1 MELNYLK
8 LYFSLTLTGLTI
20 FAGVEGYYSYKSY
33 VLAKEAKAYA
43 IQAQRDAKAA
53 AAREKI
59 RLDKLAATA
68 AREKAREKAR
78 LDKLA
83 KEQAY
88 KQQTINNAQNTNN
101 EICSFW
107 TVEYRDSST
116 DYNKSMMDGA
126 CERARKPPVKPSNA
140 FIDLKGN

>member
-20 FAGVEGYYSYKSY
+20 FAGIEGYYSYKAY
-33 VLAKEAKAYA
+33 VLSKEAKAYA

-53 AAREKI
+53 AAREKV
-59 RLDKLAATA
+59 RLDKLATA
-68 AREKAREKAR
+68 AAKEKSR
-78 LDKLA
+78 LDKIA

-88 KQQTINNAQNTNN
+88 KQQAINNAQKTNN

-107 TVEYRDSST
+107 TVEYRDTRT

-126 CERARKPPVKPSNA
+126 CARARKAPVKSSNA

>member
-20 FAGVEGYYSYKSY
+20 FAGVEGYYSYKAY

-53 AAREKI
+53 AAREKV
-59 RLDKLAATA
+59 RLN
-68 AREKAREKAR
+68 
-78 LDKLA
+78 KLA
-83 KEQAY
+83 KEQAHR
-88 KQQTINNAQNTNN
+88 QQTINNAQRTNN

-107 TVEYRDSST
+107 TVEYRDTRT

-126 CERARKPPVKPSNA
+126 CARARKAPVKSSNA